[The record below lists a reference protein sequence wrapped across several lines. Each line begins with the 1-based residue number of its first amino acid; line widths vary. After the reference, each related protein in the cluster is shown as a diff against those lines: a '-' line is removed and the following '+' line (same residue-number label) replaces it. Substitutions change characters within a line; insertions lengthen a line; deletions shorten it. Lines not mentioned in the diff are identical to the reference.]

1 MIQTLRMLSAGNRAK
16 LLKISMISVLEALFG
31 SIPFGVLF
39 FVLCD
44 ILDKTLTVRSFT
56 IYTVIIV
63 VSALFRTVFSYLS
76 VTTVRN
82 DGNIMIKDLRLRLG
96 EHIRKLPLGF
106 FNTHDVGDLSNKLLD
121 NVNKIEM
128 ILTMLLPSLI
138 STLVMSLIVAGV
150 LFFVDAR
157 MAVATLITMPLSL
170 FVLTWAR
177 SIMDKQGRALY
188 DSSTKLANCLLEFV
202 NGIKFIKSFNSSD
215 KKYRTLVDH
224 MRAFKVGSLKTE
236 GTLSPV
242 MVLAGISIDLGL
254 VMLILTGSYL
264 MVGGSL

>member
-1 MIQTLRMLSAGNRAK
+1 M
-16 LLKISMISVLEALFG
+16 
-31 SIPFGVLF
+31 F

-44 ILDKTLTVRSFT
+44 ILDKRLTVDRFI
-56 IYTVIIV
+56 IYTVIICI
-63 VSALFRTVFSYLS
+63 SAVFRILLSFMS

-96 EHIRKLPLGF
+96 EHIRKLSLGF
-106 FNTHDVGDLSNKLLD
+106 FNTHDVGELSNKTLD

-128 ILTMLLPSLI
+128 ILTTLLPGMI
-138 STLVMSLIVAGV
+138 STLVLSLIVAAV
-150 LFFVDAR
+150 LFFVDVR
-157 MAVATLITMPLSL
+157 MAVATMITMPLAF

-177 SIMDKQGRALY
+177 SIMAKQGRALY
-188 DSSTKLANCLLEFV
+188 DSSSNLADCLLEFV

-215 KKYRTLVDH
+215 RKYNNLVDR
-224 MRAFKVGSLKTE
+224 MKDFKVNSLKTE

-242 MVLAGISIDLGL
+242 MVLAGITIDFGL

-264 MVGGSL
+264 MTGGTL